1 MDMVTGMRGQEK
13 TAANEGYVTKSR
25 QLRSL
30 LSGNVSKLS
39 VDYDSELPH

>member
-13 TAANEGYVTKSR
+13 TAANEVYVTKSR

>member
-1 MDMVTGMRGQEK
+1 MNIVTGMRGQEK
-13 TAANEGYVTKSR
+13 TAVNEVYVTNSR

-30 LSGNVSKLS
+30 LNGTVSKLS

>member
-13 TAANEGYVTKSR
+13 TVYVTNSR

-39 VDYDSELPH
+39 VDYDSELSH